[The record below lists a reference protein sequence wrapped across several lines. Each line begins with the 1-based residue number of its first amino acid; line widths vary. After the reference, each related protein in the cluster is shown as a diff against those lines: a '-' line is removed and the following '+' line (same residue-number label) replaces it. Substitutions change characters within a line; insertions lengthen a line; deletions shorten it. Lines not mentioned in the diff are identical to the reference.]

1 MPNSDPV
8 VVVTGAAGNVGR
20 ATLTLLARRGTSVV
34 AVDHNAE
41 NVRTI
46 MDTLENPDRHLSVVG
61 VDLTD
66 PAACDRVLALTIERF
81 GRVDGLV
88 NTVGGFASAPIAE
101 AGPELWERMFRL
113 NVTTTLNL
121 FRAAVAHMRPKK
133 RGSLVA
139 IGAGAAV
146 RAPAEL
152 SAYAAAKSAVLRLTE
167 SLADELKAEGI
178 RVNAILPGAIDTPQN
193 RAAMPAA
200 DHSAWVRPQ
209 EVAEAIAFLL
219 ADASSGVT
227 GALLPVTGRS

>member
-113 NVTTTLNL
+113 NVTTTLNV